1 MPMRAQLITAA
12 IIAGQKMSEG
22 LFKLSANETSSWGI
36 RKPNGAM
43 NIFSRTRYGL

>member
-1 MPMRAQLITAA
+1 MRAQLIKAA
-12 IIAGQKMSEG
+12 IIAGQKVSDG
-22 LFKLSANETSSWGI
+22 LFIVSANVTSSWGI

>member
-1 MPMRAQLITAA
+1 MRAQLMKAA
-12 IIAGQKMSEG
+12 IIAGQKVRDG
-22 LFKLSANETSSWGI
+22 LFKVSANETSSWGI